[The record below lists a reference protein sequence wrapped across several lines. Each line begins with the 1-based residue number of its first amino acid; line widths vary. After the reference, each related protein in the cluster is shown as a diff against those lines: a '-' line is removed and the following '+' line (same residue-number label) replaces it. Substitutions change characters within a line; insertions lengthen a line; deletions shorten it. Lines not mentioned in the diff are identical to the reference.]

1 MRGGGVMVDNE
12 SMDALKEAGSLY
24 LARVEAAAMQVLTE
38 AVLDRAWQDADEA
51 ISIMERL
58 SIV

>member
-1 MRGGGVMVDNE
+1 MVDNE